1 MTFKPQPKKIDK
13 KNKPTRS
20 SLVKKLDT
28 EFSIYIRK
36 RFAID
41 KKATCFTCDKID
53 DWNKMQC
60 GHFQSR
66 KHYATR
72 WDENNCQVQ
81 CVSCNVYKYGEQ
93 YKFGVYLDQIH
104 GEGVAV
110 NLLNKARKEFKIKD
124 FELIDLIEYYKN
136 KNNLFDF

>member
-1 MTFKPQPKKIDK
+1 MVFNPQPKIK
-13 KNKPTRS
+13 KAKKPSRA

-36 RFAID
+36 RFMID
-41 KKATCFTCDKID
+41 GKATCFTCDKID

-72 WDENNCQVQ
+72 WDEINCQVQ
-81 CVSCNVYKYGEQ
+81 CVGCNVYKYGEQ
-93 YKFGVYLDQIH
+93 FRFGIHLNQIY
-104 GEGVAV
+104 GTGVAEE
-110 NLLNKARKEFKIKD
+110 LLQKARSEIKIKD
-124 FELIDLIEYYKN
+124 FELIDMIESYKIKTKELDN
-136 KNNLFDF
+136 